1 MKNRIYFKITLVAST
16 MLFLGIISSFSTK
29 EVVKTSLDYPYRY
42 VAMIK
47 EEELNYRPKEEVI
60 IEEEQKEE
68 IEEESEIEITEEKET
83 EMKVEVKE
91 EKEKQEQ
98 EETPKEEVLET
109 FQGIITGYGPDCVGC
124 SGRTASGYNVRNNI
138 YYEDEEYG
146 VIRIV
151 AADRMYPFGS
161 IVKINDCASIG
172 EDIYAIVLDRG
183 SAIGRDKRAQFD
195 LLFENESVTSSFGLC
210 NATFEIVR
218 LGY

>member
-16 MLFLGIISSFSTK
+16 MLFLGVINSFSTK

-68 IEEESEIEITEEKET
+68 EEKIEEKEI
-83 EMKVEVKE
+83 EMKVKGE
-91 EKEKQEQ
+91 EK
-98 EETPKEEVLET
+98 TPKEEVFET

-124 SGRTASGYNVRNNI
+124 SGKTASGYNVRNNI

-151 AADRMYPFGS
+151 AADKRYPFGS
-161 IVKINDCASIG
+161 IVKINNCTSIG
-172 EDIYAIVLDRG
+172 KDIYAIVLDRG